1 MSRVFS
7 SRLHDIKDD
16 SADAVVAGLA
26 RRIGSFFM
34 FPIIC
39 SEGAYAARA
48 ANKRRPR
55 RSSTNLAATNGA
67 TRSSERSR
75 FGVASAFEFDC
86 KTRRT
91 DMSQVLEVAPAHPRP
106 IQYAASKG
114 ADIPFLVVV
123 AMFAVAIGLSLV
135 SMILPG
141 WVFQPSDLT
150 ALALP

>member
-1 MSRVFS
+1 
-7 SRLHDIKDD
+7 
-16 SADAVVAGLA
+16 
-26 RRIGSFFM
+26 
-34 FPIIC
+34 
-39 SEGAYAARA
+39 
-48 ANKRRPR
+48 
-55 RSSTNLAATNGA
+55 
-67 TRSSERSR
+67 
-75 FGVASAFEFDC
+75 
-86 KTRRT
+86 
-91 DMSQVLEVAPAHPRP
+91 MSQVLEVAPAHPRP